1 MTTKEL
7 ISELQTCS
15 IEYNY
20 LGYTELANLLGKTA
34 AHLEELEKELES
46 MCNTCPYQ
54 KFYSKVKKK
63 FSNATTNK
71 EVEEIVDM
79 LDEHGYNPIHI
90 IGNLYLVRYNSTR
103 FSWVP
108 FYVPQ
113 IIKKPI
119 DKYKK
124 LW

>member
-7 ISELQTCS
+7 ISELQANS
-15 IEYNY
+15 AEYEY

-34 AHLEELEKELES
+34 AHLEELEKEFRN

-63 FSNATTNK
+63 FSNATINK

-79 LDEHGYNPIHI
+79 LDEYGYNPIHI

-108 FYVPQ
+108 FYLPQ
-113 IIKKPI
+113 IIKKP
-119 DKYKK
+119 Y
-124 LW
+124 